1 MKLTKLKTE
10 QPFQRLKCGCLV
22 RCCEEGG
29 GEWIEHKKCT
39 TVESK
44 CVIDEYVAKHRT
56 CLLCGRCLT
65 CFKHTE
71 CNDLV
76 SIGIKMVSWVSSYI
90 IFPIYDFIDYIKYK
104 LKGKK

>member
-1 MKLTKLKTE
+1 MKLTKLKIE
-10 QPFQRLKCGCLV
+10 QPFNRLKCGCLV

-39 TVESK
+39 TVESE
-44 CVIDEYVAKHRT
+44 CVIDEYVAKHKV
-56 CLLCGRCLT
+56 CLVCGRCIICFDHDKCRKNTIVKLLT
-65 CFKHTE
+65 
-71 CNDLV
+71 L
-76 SIGIKMVSWVSSYI
+76 IASYI